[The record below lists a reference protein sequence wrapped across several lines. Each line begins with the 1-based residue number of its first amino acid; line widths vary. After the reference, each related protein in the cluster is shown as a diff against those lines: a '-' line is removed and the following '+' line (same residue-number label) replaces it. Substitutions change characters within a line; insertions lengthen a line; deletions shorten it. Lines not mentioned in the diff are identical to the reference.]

1 MIRQTM
7 RDFVGLENA
16 DDTIKK
22 AMTDF
27 SYLSA
32 VGNMDDAFKAIK
44 SIKRLVPMVHTRC
57 IIVSR
62 SGSYTFRVFYRTH

>member
-1 MIRQTM
+1 MVRLTM
-7 RDFVGLENA
+7 RDFVGLENSDNA
-16 DDTIKK
+16 IKK

-44 SIKRLVPMVHTRC
+44 SIKRYNDIKPYKTNIFNEMLTLQIFP
-57 IIVSR
+57 
-62 SGSYTFRVFYRTH
+62 